1 MTARTRVA
9 PSRGSAV
16 VEFALVLPLL
26 LMIALAVLQTGLLAK
41 DLMIVQEAARAGARQ
56 ASVSGDDTSVVQA
69 VDEAASSLAP
79 AGLSTTVR
87 RGPAPGAPATVDVA
101 YEAPVSLP
109 LLGWLLPP
117 TVRLS
122 SDATMRQETGG

>member
-1 MTARTRVA
+1 MRPQDA
-9 PSRGSAV
+9 RGSAV

-26 LMIALAVLQTGLLAK
+26 LTVALAVLQLGLLAK

-56 ASVSGDDTSVVQA
+56 ASVSRDDASVVQA
-69 VDEAASSLAP
+69 VSDAATGLGS

-87 RGPAPGAPATVDVA
+87 RSPALGTPATVEVE

-117 TVRLS
+117 NVRLS